1 MSNKLNDRIKQI
13 FVFTGDQKVLKHL
26 VFSDDW
32 QTAKE
37 IQKDTVLSKAAVN
50 IALNNLYKSDLVERD
65 QKGKTYLYRANA
77 DYPIASALKQYK
89 LLNNLVE
96 ILPLVQKIIPL
107 SQKIILFGSASRGEN
122 YSKSDIDLMA
132 VTHNSEQVKVKAMS
146 KKLFLNKKVQIIT
159 HSPNSLLKLEK
170 SDPIFYQEIESGVV
184 LWEKEEHY
192 AE

>member
-37 IQKDTVLSKAAVN
+37 IQENTALSKAAVN

-77 DYPIASALKQYK
+77 GYPISSALKQYK
-89 LLNNLVE
+89 SLNNLIE

-122 YSKSDIDLMA
+122 YSKSDIDLMV
-132 VTHNSEQVKVKAMS
+132 VTHNSEQVKAMS
-146 KKLFLNKKVQIIT
+146 KKSFLNKKVQIIT

-170 SDPIFYQEIESGVV
+170 SDPIFYQEIELGVV

>member
-1 MSNKLNDRIKQI
+1 MSNRLNDRIKQI

-26 VFSDDW
+26 VFNDDW

-37 IQKDTVLSKAAVN
+37 IQENTALSKAAVN

-77 DYPIASALKQYK
+77 DYPISPALKRYK
-89 LLNNLVE
+89 SLNNLIE
-96 ILPLVQKIIPL
+96 ILPLVRKIIPL

-122 YSKSDIDLMA
+122 YSKSDIDLMV
-132 VTHNSEQVKVKAMS
+132 VTHDSEQIKAMS

-170 SDPIFYQEIESGVV
+170 SDPIFYREIELGVV
-184 LWEKEEHY
+184 LWEREEHY